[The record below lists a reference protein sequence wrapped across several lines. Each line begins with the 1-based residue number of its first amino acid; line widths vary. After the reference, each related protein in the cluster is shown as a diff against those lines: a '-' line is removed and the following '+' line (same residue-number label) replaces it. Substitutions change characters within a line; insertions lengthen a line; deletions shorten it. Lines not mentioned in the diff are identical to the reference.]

1 MSRRFVLLVLGSATL
16 LAIWFTWPLAAL
28 LGTHVAGRSVDA
40 EQFLWSYWWFKRA
53 IFSEHISPFTTS
65 LLYYPEGVSLR
76 YFTTNT
82 LHALL
87 SIPLQSLFGLVPAYN
102 LIGLATFVAIALT
115 TAWLAYDVSGSRA
128 GALFAGVAFAFGP
141 TQVFH
146 WRVGQYNMLAVE
158 FLPLY
163 ILCLRRLTI
172 SGAWNWRAL
181 LATATSL
188 ACAALCDW
196 QFALFLGLFTL
207 IAVAVVL
214 AQRPRQWRLI
224 IGQTFVACTIAVVVL
239 LPLIVPMLAELS
251 SDTPYMLR
259 KETDTVFHS
268 ADVAMFLIPNPA
280 SPFWGSWSSQ
290 QLKRVTS
297 PGIIPTIVSL
307 SYVTLAL
314 AIVGAIT
321 WRRQVRFWLIIGA
334 VFWLLALGPR
344 LKWFGTIT
352 NIPLPYLLLFQSKLV
367 QISRFPARYEIFTQI
382 CLAVLAALGIAT
394 LLRRMPDMPRWTW
407 RARAALAGLAG
418 VALVIELLPA
428 PRYVEPLAQAPAFFT
443 DGTLAQ
449 AGPLIEQPDP
459 LNRGMYFQ
467 TLHARPVLWGELS
480 RDNPVGPVVR
490 MLRKDPLNGNP
501 EIFDR
506 ARNWAC
512 VAVAVGFTHMV
523 RYDAAKHPDPLP
535 GATPLRSDGGAV
547 LYQLPASDDG
557 ATCIVLGNGWYDARP
572 FDDGTAYRWIDQRAQ
587 IGFYRQSAAHVTLHM
602 LTHCFALVRHVQVR
616 QGDRVLAEHPDCGAT
631 PQPISVALDLPA
643 GWTWLEFASVEP
655 PNNPADF
662 GYDDNFLI
670 SAGFSQ
676 LTIEPH

>member
-1 MSRRFVLLVLGSATL
+1 MSHRFVLLLLGSATL

-53 IFSEHISPFTTS
+53 IFSEHISPFTTN

-87 SIPLQSLFGLVPAYN
+87 SIPLQSLIGLVPAYN
-102 LIGLATFVAIALT
+102 LIGLATFVAIMLT

-163 ILCLRRLTI
+163 MLCLRRLTI

-181 LATATSL
+181 LATAASL

-207 IAVAVVL
+207 IAVAVIL

-224 IGQTFVACTIAVVVL
+224 VSQTAVASTIAVVVL
-239 LPLIVPMLAELS
+239 LPLIAPMLTELS
-251 SDTPYMLR
+251 SDGPYMLR
-259 KETDTVFHS
+259 KEADTIFHS

-280 SPFWGSWSSQ
+280 SPFWGGWSSQ
-290 QLKRVTS
+290 QLEYVTS
-297 PGIIPTIVSL
+297 PGIISTVVSL

-314 AIVGAIT
+314 AIVGAIA
-321 WRRQVRFWLIIGA
+321 WRRQVGFWLIIGA
-334 VFWLLALGPR
+334 IFWLLALGPR
-344 LKWFGTIT
+344 LKWFGTTT

-394 LLRRMPDMPRWTW
+394 LLRRTPDMPLWAW
-407 RARAALAGLAG
+407 RARAALVGLAG

-428 PRYVEPLAQAPAFFT
+428 PRYVEPLAQVPGFFS
-443 DGTLAQ
+443 DGTLSN
-449 AGPLIEQPDP
+449 AGAIVEQPNP
-459 LNRGMYFQ
+459 SNRGMYFQ
-467 TLHARPVLWGELS
+467 TLHGRPVLWGELS
-480 RDNPVGPVVR
+480 RDNPAGSLLAYLRTGPS
-490 MLRKDPLNGNP
+490 PHQQ
-501 EIFDR
+501 EIFDTQ
-506 ARNWAC
+506 RNWLCTAA
-512 VAVAVGFTHMV
+512 AVQVTHFV
-523 RYDAAKHPDPLP
+523 RYSSSPPPPPAGTTLLRAEQGAALYRIDDP
-535 GATPLRSDGGAV
+535 GANETCVV
-547 LYQLPASDDG
+547 LDSGWPAAG
-557 ATCIVLGNGWYDARP
+557 KLE
-572 FDDGTAYRWIDQRAQ
+572 DGTFYRWTAQ
-587 IGFYRQSAAHVTLHM
+587 AARIILLRRTPGVVKLE
-602 LTHCFALVRHVQVR
+602 LRIHCFAIPRHVLLRRNGV
-616 QGDRVLAEHPDCGAT
+616 VIAET
-631 PQPISVALDLPA
+631 PSCSWPPQLLDAEIDLPA
-643 GWTWLEFASVEP
+643 GSTPIEIASVEP
-655 PNNPADF
+655 ASNPADF
-662 GYDDNFLI
+662 GFSETNPV
-670 SAGFSQ
+670 AVGVSQ
-676 LTIEPH
+676 LTIVPR